1 MCAVNYWCWYDI
13 HTYIYRYQIQY
24 TDMSKCSVYNVE
36 PKRPLF
42 WMVDPQ
48 FYGSKPFKTRVIW
61 VSYTNIHIYIY
72 VYLGVSINGGSP
84 IAGWF
89 TTEDPSKMDD
99 FGSTPISGNPNL
111 YLHFSVDA

>member
-1 MCAVNYWCWYDI
+1 
-13 HTYIYRYQIQY
+13 
-24 TDMSKCSVYNVE
+24 MSKCSVYNVE

-48 FYGSKPFKTRVIW
+48 FYGSKPSKPGSFGFHIQI
-61 VSYTNIHIYIY
+61 YIYIY

-99 FGSTPISGNPNL
+99 FGSTPISGNL
-111 YLHFSVDA
+111 HIYLHFSVDA